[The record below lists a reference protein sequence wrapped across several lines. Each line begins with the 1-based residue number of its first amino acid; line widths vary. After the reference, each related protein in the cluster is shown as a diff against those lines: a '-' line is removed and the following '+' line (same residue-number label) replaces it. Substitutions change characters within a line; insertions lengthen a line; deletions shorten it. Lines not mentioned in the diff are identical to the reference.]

1 MTQATT
7 LSLALSVMLS
17 FATACG
23 DSTGDGD
30 DGSGNSGNS
39 GTGNSGTGN
48 SGNSGTGNSGN
59 SSGSVDNC
67 ADLCDL
73 APVSTTVGNCVA
85 EFITLQGYNTTDPAC
100 SDPNTPSGCLG
111 CYDAISVTD
120 GDCAEAHD
128 LCF

>member
-1 MTQATT
+1 MTRKTM
-7 LSLALSVMLS
+7 LYIGVSALFT
-17 FATACG
+17 FAGACG

-30 DGSGNSGNS
+30 DGSGNSGTGNS
-39 GTGNSGTGN
+39 GTGNSGT
-48 SGNSGTGNSGN
+48 GNSGTGNSGN

-67 ADLCDL
+67 ADLCAL

-85 EFITLQGYNTTDPAC
+85 EFITLQGYDTTDPSC
-100 SDPNTPSGCLG
+100 SDPNSPAGCLS